1 MTRLSDTI
9 APGELLRGWTASDVP
24 EEFARPHKGSR
35 KPDCLTHDLLRVMRE
50 MENRGLECIGHRMPA
65 SCGRYDGEALCNRIN
80 AVAARYGFAIRAR
93 RLDGRIYMLREGE
106 GRTDGSQDRA
116 DARER

>member
-1 MTRLSDTI
+1 MARLSDTI

-35 KPDCLTHDLLRVMRE
+35 KPDFLTRDLLRVMRD
-50 MENRGLECIGHRMPA
+50 MEERGLECIGHRMPA

-80 AVAARYGFAIRAR
+80 AVAGRYGFAIRAR
-93 RLDGRIYMLREGE
+93 RLGGRIYMLRDDDR
-106 GRTDGSQDRA
+106 RTDGS
-116 DARER
+116 